1 MKTPPLL
8 LAAALLFWGWQAHL
22 LPLAAVLALVLES
35 PRCHKVRWEM
45 SDADITRVWN
55 FCMLLGL
62 AAAIY
67 AFTSNDIN
75 KDDGSSNFIK
85 FLANPDSGTIRQAGA
100 ASTQAAF
107 ALISWLPL
115 VFFGLTAAQAFSTR
129 GEFPLD
135 AISPYLRY
143 RRKRLLRGHRPPPP
157 VYQFNTAWPFFALCL
172 MSAGSHAPEGS
183 SFFWGLC
190 GLVGWALW
198 SRRPRGTAWYFWVLL
213 LAGVIGAGFF
223 GQRGFNQLSRL
234 IDMADN
240 YNPRFL
246 LSWLQRQTADPR
258 RARTSMGDRANLQL
272 SSGIIIRV
280 TPLNGAVAPSYLRE
294 ATYRNY
300 TPPFWTVGGMP
311 DEFSAVP
318 EDPPE
323 SKHWTLHPGQT
334 HRSLVTVSCWLEG
347 KTGGKDSEPTGLLP
361 LPADCDHLENLFAYF
376 LRNNSVGAVS
386 CEGPRLV
393 TYDASFGGGG
403 ALDAPPATNSLSGT
417 NNLPAV
423 SEDLAVPKNEQPA
436 LDQVIAALP
445 LEGLSDAKKL
455 LAISQYFQ
463 KNYEYSLDPAANKKA
478 DTNDTALAN
487 FLLHTHKG
495 HCEYFAT
502 AAVLLLR
509 ELHIPARYAVG
520 YYVHE
525 ASGHHYVVRQHDAH
539 AWCMAWDATTG
550 TWQTFD
556 ATPSSWVTEAGRHTS
571 GGQFFSDLFSWLH
584 FQLARFFYGQN
595 HWRPYLLMGLVP
607 TIGYVFY
614 QIVYHRRRHKPAAA
628 GKPVRGPDWPGLDSE
643 FYLLEQKLSGGGRQR
658 RPGQSLSDWVTEIAG
673 DPDRTDLREPLRQL
687 LRLHYRYRFDP
698 WGLNPAQRE
707 ELRRQV
713 VECMDALL

>member
-8 LAAALLFWGWQAHL
+8 LAAALLFWGWQSDL
-22 LPLAAVLALVLES
+22 LPVAAVLAAVLES
-35 PRCHKVRWEM
+35 PRFHKVRWEL

-67 AFTSNDIN
+67 AFTSNN
-75 KDDGSSNFIK
+75 GPTTFVNL
-85 FLANPDSGTIRQAGA
+85 LANPDSGNSRQAGA
-100 ASTQAAF
+100 SSTLAAF
-107 ALISWLPL
+107 ALIRWLPL
-115 VFFGLTAAQAFSTR
+115 VFFWLAAAQALSTR

-143 RRKRLLRGHRPPPP
+143 RRKRLLKSHRPPPP
-157 VYQFNTAWPFFALCL
+157 VYRFNTAWPFFVLCL
-172 MSAGSHAPEGS
+172 MSASSHTAEGS
-183 SFFWGLC
+183 SYFWGFC

-198 SRRPRGTAWYFWVLL
+198 SRRPRGVAWYFWVLL

-234 IDMADN
+234 IEMADN

-246 LSWLQRQTADPR
+246 LSWLQRQTADPKK
-258 RARTSMGDRANLQL
+258 ARTSMGDRANLQL
-272 SSGIIIRV
+272 SSEIIIRV
-280 TPLNGAVAPSYLRE
+280 TPLNGAIVPSYLRE
-294 ATYRNY
+294 ASYRNY

-311 DEFSAVP
+311 NDFTDRS
-318 EDPPE
+318 EDPPRDSE
-323 SKHWTLHPGQT
+323 HWTLHPGQN
-334 HRSLVTVSCWLEG
+334 HRSLVNVSCDLEG
-347 KTGGKDSEPTGLLP
+347 NTGGKDSQPTGLLP
-361 LPADCDHLENLFAYF
+361 LPVDCDHLENLFAYS
-376 LRNNSVGAVS
+376 LQNNSVGAVS

-393 TYDASFGGGG
+393 TFDASFGGSG
-403 ALDAPPATNSLSGT
+403 ALDAPPATNKS
-417 NNLPAV
+417 AVV
-423 SEDLAVPKNEQPA
+423 SEDLAVPKSEQPA
-436 LDQVIAALP
+436 LDQVIASLP
-445 LEGLSDAKKL
+445 LEGLSDAQKL
-455 LAISQYFQ
+455 LAISLYFQ
-463 KNYEYSLDPAANKKA
+463 KNYEYSLEAEAARRA

-539 AWCMAWDATTG
+539 AWCMAWDDASH

-556 ATPSSWVTEAGRHTS
+556 ATPSSWVTEAGRRTS
-571 GGQFFSDLFSWLH
+571 VWHFFSDLFSWLH
-584 FQLARFFYGQN
+584 YQLARFFYGQN

-607 TIGYVFY
+607 TIGYFLY
-614 QIVYHRRRHKPAAA
+614 QIIYHRRRHKPAATV
-628 GKPVRGPDWPGLDSE
+628 KPVPGPHWPGLDSE
-643 FYLLEQKLSGGGRQR
+643 FYLLEQKLSGGLLR
-658 RPGQSLSDWVTEIAG
+658 RPGQSLSDWMNEVVG
-673 DPDRTDLREPLRQL
+673 DPARGVLREPLRQL

-698 WGLNPAQRE
+698 QGLSPAQRE

-713 VECMDALL
+713 RACLDGLM